1 MDKIYIG
8 IDVSKATLDVAVSNQ
23 KEIKSFSNDEK
34 GINQVINYLKK
45 EKSVLIVMEST
56 GGLEKLLAASL
67 AEYWLPV
74 VVVNPRQVRDF
85 AKAKGRLAKTDN
97 IDARIL
103 AEFACDIRPEI
114 RPLTDAQTE
123 EIKAI
128 LVRRQQLIAM
138 ITMEK
143 NRLYTANRIVV
154 LSIEENLKWLKQQLD
169 NLDKDIEAKIKSSP
183 IWKEKDDLLKSVPG
197 VGQVLS
203 MTLLGTLPELGN
215 LTRKQV
221 AALAGVAPFNRDS
234 GKYRGKRT
242 TKGGRARVRPPLYMA
257 TLAATR
263 FNPVIK
269 EYYAHLIDMG
279 KIKKVALT
287 ACMRKLLV
295 ILNAILREHRPW
307 SYAS

>member
-1 MDKIYIG
+1 MDKIHIG

-45 EKSVLIVMEST
+45 EKPVLIVMEST

-103 AEFACDIRPEI
+103 AEFACDIHPEI

>member
-1 MDKIYIG
+1 
-8 IDVSKATLDVAVSNQ
+8 
-23 KEIKSFSNDEK
+23 
-34 GINQVINYLKK
+34 
-45 EKSVLIVMEST
+45 
-56 GGLEKLLAASL
+56 
-67 AEYWLPV
+67 
-74 VVVNPRQVRDF
+74 
-85 AKAKGRLAKTDN
+85 
-97 IDARIL
+97 
-103 AEFACDIRPEI
+103 
-114 RPLTDAQTE
+114 
-123 EIKAI
+123 
-128 LVRRQQLIAM
+128 
-138 ITMEK
+138 MEK

>member
-1 MDKIYIG
+1 
-8 IDVSKATLDVAVSNQ
+8 
-23 KEIKSFSNDEK
+23 
-34 GINQVINYLKK
+34 
-45 EKSVLIVMEST
+45 
-56 GGLEKLLAASL
+56 
-67 AEYWLPV
+67 V

-103 AEFACDIRPEI
+103 AEFACDIHPEI

-123 EIKAI
+123 EIKAM

-143 NRLYTANRIVV
+143 NRLCTANRIVV
-154 LSIEENLKWLKQQLD
+154 LSIEENLRWLKQQLD
-169 NLDKDIEAKIKSSP
+169 NLDKDIEARIKNSP
-183 IWKEKDDLLKSVPG
+183 IWREKDDLLKSVPG
-197 VGQVLS
+197 VGPILS
-203 MTLLGTLPELGN
+203 MTLLGALPELGN

-242 TKGGRARVRPPLYMA
+242 TKGGRARVRSPLYMA
-257 TLAATR
+257 TLSATR

-269 EYYAHLIDMG
+269 KYYAHLIDMG
-279 KIKKVALT
+279 KVKKVALT

-295 ILNAILREHRPW
+295 ILNAVLKERRPW